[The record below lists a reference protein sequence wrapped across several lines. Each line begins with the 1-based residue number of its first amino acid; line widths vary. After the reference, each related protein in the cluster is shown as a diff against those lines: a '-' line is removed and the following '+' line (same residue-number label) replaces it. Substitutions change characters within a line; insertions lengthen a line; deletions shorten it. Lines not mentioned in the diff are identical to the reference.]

1 MGPVETGERG
11 DPSEAGGE
19 GRSEMAR
26 ILVIDDD
33 EPIREVLRGILEAA
47 GHEVLEAADGESGIE
62 LHRSH
67 RPALVIADII
77 MPEMD
82 GLEVIRELRRTSPDV
97 KVMAVTGYDDKG
109 EKGYLAL
116 AEEYGAHR
124 TFRKPVDPDEIEE
137 AVAELL
143 AQT

>member
-1 MGPVETGERG
+1 
-11 DPSEAGGE
+11 
-19 GRSEMAR
+19 MAR

-82 GLEVIRELRRTSPDV
+82 GLEVIRELRRVSPEV
-97 KVMAVTGYDDKG
+97 KLMAVTGYDEKG
-109 EKGYLAL
+109 EKGYLEL